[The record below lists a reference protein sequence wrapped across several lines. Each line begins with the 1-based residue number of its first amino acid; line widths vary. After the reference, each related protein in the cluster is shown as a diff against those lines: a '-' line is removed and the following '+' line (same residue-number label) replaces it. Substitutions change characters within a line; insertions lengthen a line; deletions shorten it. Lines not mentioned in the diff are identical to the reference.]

1 MRDAVIVGYLR
12 SAISRS
18 RPNDPPRDWFYKLRA
33 DELLAKLL
41 PEVIK
46 RTGIKAEE
54 IDDFIVGSS
63 IGVNEQWAYGGR
75 TPIWLANL
83 PKTMAAKF
91 VDQQCGSS
99 MAAIHVGSMEVS
111 MGYADIVMVGGMEHM
126 TRVPMGGMAPKEHI
140 SHGNPGHTLHSSYHH
155 DVRITHGNFHRA
167 DVNSGHG

>member
-1 MRDAVIVGYLR
+1 MRDVVIAGFLR
-12 SAISRS
+12 TAQSRS
-18 RPNDPPRDWFYKLRA
+18 RPNDPARDWFHKLRA

-46 RTGIKAEE
+46 RTGVKAEE

-83 PKTMAAKF
+83 PEKLAAKF

-99 MAAIHVGSMEVS
+99 MAAIHVGFMEIA
-111 MGYADIVMVGGMEHM
+111 MGFADIVMVGGMEHM
-126 TRVPMGGMAPKEHI
+126 TRVPMGGMAIGNGSI
-140 SHGNPGHTLHSSYHH
+140 SL
-155 DVRITHGNFHRA
+155 
-167 DVNSGHG
+167 